1 MEIKSLNLLLD
12 YVRVFDDAIDEK
24 LLKKIYQYAKD
35 KPYFCKTTDTT
46 IDEGTGE
53 EKVDKQIRSGS
64 VEPLSSINS
73 PSMTNARICNFLTN
87 VFLKYGEKY
96 LYFTLGKPMMGFK
109 INQVELLRYSEKD
122 HFIKHVDAGPSNH
135 RTLSFIL
142 MLNEDYKGGVLEILS
157 PKGESI
163 NLKIPGKANRLV
175 MFPSTFMYP
184 HVVHPIEQGE
194 RFTIVAWAQ

>member
-1 MEIKSLNLLLD
+1 
-12 YVRVFDDAIDEK
+12 
-24 LLKKIYQYAKD
+24 
-35 KPYFCKTTDTT
+35 
-46 IDEGTGE
+46 
-53 EKVDKQIRSGS
+53 
-64 VEPLSSINS
+64 
-73 PSMTNARICNFLTN
+73 
-87 VFLKYGEKY
+87 
-96 LYFTLGKPMMGFK
+96 
-109 INQVELLRYSEKD
+109 
-122 HFIKHVDAGPSNH
+122 
-135 RTLSFIL
+135 